1 MKYWHRFKAWL
12 VGRKIRREHQELAKF
27 VRRSAYEINAW
38 KQDIG
43 FLEEIRA
50 YHRARSGRSY
60 LEPPAP
66 GKIVPMTV
74 VEPAEEEHPGL
85 HPAAHM
91 A

>member
-1 MKYWHRFKAWL
+1 MKYWHRFKVWL

-38 KQDIG
+38 KQDIS

-50 YHRARSGRSY
+50 YHLTRSGRPHS
-60 LEPPAP
+60 EPPAP
-66 GKIVPMTV
+66 GKIVPITAA
-74 VEPAEEEHPGL
+74 EPEVEEHPGL